1 MNLQVE
7 IERHS
12 GFCGGVIR
20 AISRAE
26 KFLAEHPGETLY
38 SLGAIVHNEAE
49 LRRLGEK
56 GLVTIDKSGLMNIPT
71 PSSETLLIR
80 AHGEP
85 PQTYSLA
92 SKLGMTVIDCTCPVV
107 LKLQKSIR
115 EAYERVKPAGGQII
129 IFGKIGHA
137 EVLGLLG
144 QVGGDAI
151 VIENIGML
159 RSALDEGIIRTD
171 CPVEIFSQT
180 TKSPVEYSRICKV
193 LSESLRQFNRPDGE
207 PAEPRLVSS
216 AEPRLVSSAEP
227 RLVSFVEPRLVSFVE
242 PRLVSSVEPSGRA
255 LRQAQRPLRTET
267 SDGESVYGQ
276 ASLTVHN
283 TICSQVASRH
293 EELAEF
299 ASKHDVIIF
308 VSGASSSNGKVLYD
322 LCKSRNPH
330 TYHISEPSELM
341 PDWFRDEDKVGIC
354 GATST
359 PGWLLEQVAE
369 FIIRF

>member
-1 MNLQVE
+1 MAIQVE
-7 IERHS
+7 IEKHS

-20 AISRAE
+20 AIGRAE
-26 KFLAEHPGETLY
+26 KFLEESPGRTLY
-38 SLGAIVHNEAE
+38 SLGDIVHNEAE

-56 GLVTIDKSGLMNIPT
+56 GLITVDKDGLMNIPD

-92 SKLGMTVIDCTCPVV
+92 QKLGLTVIDCTCPVV

-115 EAYERVKPAGGQII
+115 EAYERVKPAGGQIV

-144 QVGGDAI
+144 QVSGDAV
-151 VIENIGML
+151 VIENMPML
-159 RSALDEGIIRTD
+159 LSALEDGSIRTD
-171 CPVEIFSQT
+171 KPLEIFSQT
-180 TKSPVEYSRICKV
+180 TKSPVEYSEICKV
-193 LSESLRQFNRPDGE
+193 LSE
-207 PAEPRLVSS
+207 V
-216 AEPRLVSSAEP
+216 
-227 RLVSFVEPRLVSFVE
+227 
-242 PRLVSSVEPSGRA
+242 
-255 LRQAQRPLRTET
+255 LRQAQLPMKVDET
-267 SDGESVYGQ
+267 GTI
-276 ASLTVHN
+276 ASPAGLTVHN

-299 ASKHDVIIF
+299 ALGHDVIIF
-308 VSGASSSNGKVLYD
+308 VSGIFSSNGKVLFD
-322 LCKSRNPH
+322 LCKSRNPR
-330 TYHISEPSELM
+330 TYHISNPSELE
-341 PDWFRDEDKVGIC
+341 PEWFSDDDKVGVC

-369 FIIRF
+369 RIFCRNIHK